1 MGLKYVYVICLY
13 IGVKI
18 ERISYRVVVVV
29 VVVIESTKES
39 VCLFLLVNTIIIA
52 VPFVSS

>member
-18 ERISYRVVVVV
+18 ERISYRVVVV